1 MTQLSLQAKEAIAKQ
16 ALGAN
21 TRRIAEIAK
30 SNNVSCSAVYHW
42 LKAKR
47 EGRPISKRT
56 QKGAKQAV
64 SHADRF
70 NHLLST
76 TQLDEQAMGVYCREQ
91 GIYSHQ
97 LAKWRDDF
105 MTDSKTAKNEAQ
117 LKELRAL
124 KAEVQSLKKDLHKK
138 DKALAEVSALLI
150 LKKKADLIWGDHG
163 DD

>member
-1 MTQLSLQAKEAIAKQ
+1 MTALSLEAKEAIVKQ

-21 TRRIAEIAK
+21 TKRVIEIAK
-30 SNNVSCSAVYHW
+30 YNNVSCSAVYGW
-42 LKAKR
+42 LKSKR
-47 EGRPISKRT
+47 EGRPLGRRI
-56 QKGAKQAV
+56 QKGLKQEV
-64 SHADRF
+64 SHEDRL

-76 TQLDEQAMGVYCREQ
+76 AHLDENSLGVYCRTQ

-97 LAKWRDDF
+97 LTEWRKEF
-105 MTDSKTAKNEAQ
+105 MENSHDTKNENQ
-117 LKELRAL
+117 SKELRSL
-124 KAEVQSLKKDLHKK
+124 KAEVKLLKKDLHKK

>member
-1 MTQLSLQAKEAIAKQ
+1 MARLSLNAKEAIVKQ

-21 TRRIAEIAK
+21 TRRVTEIAK
-30 SNNVSCSAVYHW
+30 SNNISCSTVYHW

-47 EGRPISKRT
+47 EGKPLSASIRN
-56 QKGAKQAV
+56 GAKQAV
-64 SHADRF
+64 SHADRL

-76 TQLDEQAMGVYCREQ
+76 TQLDENALGVYCRTH

-97 LAKWRDDF
+97 LTEWREELMANPND
-105 MTDSKTAKNEAQ
+105 TKNEKQ
-117 LKELRAL
+117 SKELGSL

-138 DKALAEVSALLI
+138 DKALAEVSALLV

>member
-1 MTQLSLQAKEAIAKQ
+1 MTQLSRAAKEAIVKQ

-21 TRRIAEIAK
+21 TKRITEIAK
-30 SNNVSCSAVYHW
+30 INNVSCSAIYDW
-42 LKAKR
+42 LKKKR
-47 EGRPISKRT
+47 EGMPLSRAAQDDS
-56 QKGAKQAV
+56 KQAV
-64 SHADRF
+64 SATERL
-70 NHLLST
+70 NHLLSAA
-76 TQLDEQAMGVYCREQ
+76 QLDQHAVGVYCREQ

-105 MTDSKTAKNEAQ
+105 MTDKNDTKNEAQ
-117 LKELRAL
+117 LKELRVL